1 MVSAVCSPSLWQFR
15 YETCLILRKRLENLA
30 RYTSAVTYCI
40 GFVFS
45 FLGTYVYIYMH
56 IKSSMICLMI
66 SRGKKQA
73 NLTENNLLE
82 VWRLYNAWRHYW
94 KLTKLT
100 LLECHWLAYTSW
112 WFFGFLLCFPKSVS
126 HSQNLSR
133 TATTTAS
140 LDLSGNSPYKTWAF
154 WRFCPENEPNSAK
167 MGGLQVP
174 HSIHSKFP
182 LWSGGRVNLS
192 HMMIGPK
199 WDFLPL
205 GSFFQRK
212 HTVFQRGAHVRTCD
226 ECTMWPERG
235 MRMRLGEFM
244 VGPAN

>member
-15 YETCLILRKRLENLA
+15 CETCLILRKRLENLA

-82 VWRLYNAWRHYW
+82 VWRFVDYITHEDIIGNLPNWHF
-94 KLTKLT
+94 LNVINLHTHHGDSLD
-100 LLECHWLAYTSW
+100 
-112 WFFGFLLCFPKSVS
+112 FFCA
-126 HSQNLSR
+126 SQNLSR